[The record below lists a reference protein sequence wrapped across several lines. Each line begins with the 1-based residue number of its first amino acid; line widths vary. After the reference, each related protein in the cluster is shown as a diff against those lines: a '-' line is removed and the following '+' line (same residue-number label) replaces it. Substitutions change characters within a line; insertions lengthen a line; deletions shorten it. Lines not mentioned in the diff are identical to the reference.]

1 MVPRAIRPLWML
13 CSFFVSTIRKEI
25 SMKEKLEQIKAEGLK
40 KIEKVQSV
48 SELEDVRKEL
58 MGKKSELSEVLK
70 SMSSLSADEKKSVG
84 MMITEIKN
92 TFSEKLL
99 KKEED
104 IISNMSVLDEPIDLT
119 LPGKK
124 VSEGVLHPITQ
135 MKYDL
140 NDAFLSLGFEV

>member
-1 MVPRAIRPLWML
+1 
-13 CSFFVSTIRKEI
+13 
-25 SMKEKLEQIKAEGLK
+25 MKEKLEQIKAEGLK